1 MSKFSLSCCPRVA
14 KKNTAGVPDAS
25 KIEIE
30 AGPTPAKKQRLPEK
44 AAVVVCMYKITDRA
58 SDLWSHFEEGE
69 EAALYQVQ
77 IAHDARPSVTY
88 DMFRTFNAFLAA
100 TQAEG
105 PKSVRELE
113 NQCAIK
119 LVITTT
125 EDQDGIGTFVQWR
138 VAFYVGGQAPDALN
152 NFLLLLDEFWTFKA
166 KTLGHFDVHLHPH
179 SGIDLASV
187 KDDLEFEHCT
197 LEEPT
202 AELPLG
208 VFEAHPVG
216 AKRILTCHIQPQ
228 SDDTFDLLISG
239 YSWPYRQRFDQHGI
253 AGSYHSSDGDAK
265 QEYYRVKKGIDVSEG
280 DQKESV
286 LQMLGDKVL
295 NNLAVRVVVDR
306 SDEIE
311 EDSEMHTF
319 IEELRELPSCHFVS

>member
-1 MSKFSLSCCPRVA
+1 MSKFSFSCCPRVA

-58 SDLWSHFEEGE
+58 SDLGSHFEEGE

-113 NQCAIK
+113 NLCAIK

-138 VAFYVGGQAPDALN
+138 VAFYVGGQAPDAPAQTWGLQ
-152 NFLLLLDEFWTFKA
+152 
-166 KTLGHFDVHLHPH
+166 
-179 SGIDLASV
+179 LA
-187 KDDLEFEHCT
+187 
-197 LEEPT
+197 
-202 AELPLG
+202 
-208 VFEAHPVG
+208 
-216 AKRILTCHIQPQ
+216 
-228 SDDTFDLLISG
+228 
-239 YSWPYRQRFDQHGI
+239 
-253 AGSYHSSDGDAK
+253 
-265 QEYYRVKKGIDVSEG
+265 
-280 DQKESV
+280 
-286 LQMLGDKVL
+286 
-295 NNLAVRVVVDR
+295 
-306 SDEIE
+306 
-311 EDSEMHTF
+311 
-319 IEELRELPSCHFVS
+319 

>member
-1 MSKFSLSCCPRVA
+1 M
-14 KKNTAGVPDAS
+14 
-25 KIEIE
+25 
-30 AGPTPAKKQRLPEK
+30 Q
-44 AAVVVCMYKITDRA
+44 
-58 SDLWSHFEEGE
+58 
-69 EAALYQVQ
+69 
-77 IAHDARPSVTY
+77 
-88 DMFRTFNAFLAA
+88 
-100 TQAEG
+100 
-105 PKSVRELE
+105 
-113 NQCAIK
+113 
-119 LVITTT
+119 
-125 EDQDGIGTFVQWR
+125 
-138 VAFYVGGQAPDALN
+138 
-152 NFLLLLDEFWTFKA
+152 
-166 KTLGHFDVHLHPH
+166 
-179 SGIDLASV
+179 
-187 KDDLEFEHCT
+187 DDLEFDHCT

-202 AELPLG
+202 GELPLG

-239 YSWPYRQRFDQHGI
+239 NNWPYRQRFDQHGI
-253 AGSYHSSDGDAK
+253 AGSYHSNDGDAK

-319 IEELRELPSCHFVS
+319 IEELRALPSCHFVS